1 MTGQSEDEVGSSGQE
16 GKILSWKYE
25 KIWQSYPVEK
35 PRVTFEDIMI
45 DIPSSG
51 SDGES
56 GAERGAGKGSRHLY
70 YTSGIEGFIST
81 METSSLMGA
90 NVARLLVD
98 EWMEEASTMEAG
110 NKAEM
115 GSEDTKGER

>member
-1 MTGQSEDEVGSSGQE
+1 M
-16 GKILSWKYE
+16 SWKYE

-35 PRVTFEDIMI
+35 PRVTFEDIRI
-45 DIPSSG
+45 DIPA
-51 SDGES
+51 SDSDSES
-56 GAERGAGKGSRHLY
+56 GAERRGGKGSRHLY

-98 EWMEEASTMEAG
+98 EWIEEAEMMEAARDLG
-110 NKAEM
+110 GEGEKGSGRKGM
-115 GSEDTKGER
+115 GKEGSDGEL